1 MVVLV
6 KCLFGFLMLKSGIL
20 NILGRR
26 RRRRGRLSKVQTIKY
41 KSFSLVCLGHFL
53 QNERKE
59 NTVLLLKVN

>member
-20 NILGRR
+20 NILGR